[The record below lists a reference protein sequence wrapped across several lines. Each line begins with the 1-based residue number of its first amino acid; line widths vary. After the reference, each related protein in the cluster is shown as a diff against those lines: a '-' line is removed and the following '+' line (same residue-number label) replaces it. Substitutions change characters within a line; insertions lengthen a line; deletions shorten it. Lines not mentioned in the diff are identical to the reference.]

1 MENKMDTLQDVFD
14 KWATDLHFKKKFKEN
29 PQQALKMAGIKLS
42 DDDLQKILAT
52 ISKQEELEKK
62 INR

>member
-14 KWATDLHFKKKFKEN
+14 KWAADLNFKKKFKEN